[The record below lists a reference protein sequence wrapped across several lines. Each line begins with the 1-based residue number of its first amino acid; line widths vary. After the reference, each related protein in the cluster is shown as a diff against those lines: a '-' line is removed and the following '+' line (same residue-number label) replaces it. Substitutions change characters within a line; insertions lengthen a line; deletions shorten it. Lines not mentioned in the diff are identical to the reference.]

1 MDRGRLDLRPT
12 FPLKY
17 LSPYGRP
24 GFPGCPVTY
33 YHVMKIKAF
42 WRDIRFLQVLAQLI
56 FILLVAL
63 GAGFLYANVSANL
76 SRQGLTVGY
85 GFLSNPASFDIGESH
100 IPYQASNS
108 YGRALLVGFVNTLV
122 VSGLGILLTTILGV
136 IAGVAR
142 LSTNWLVS
150 QLAAAYVG
158 IIRNTPLLIQ
168 LMFWYFGVILQ
179 LPPVRDA
186 VALPGPIYLTGRGV
200 YLPRYEA
207 MPAFDSWRIYIWI
220 ALAAVVIIWIVFRR
234 IQSRSRLP
242 VPLWWYLAYFLVPA
256 LILWIGFVFQP
267 EPPLQVN
274 IPELTGLNFRGGL
287 RLTPEFAALLFGL
300 VVYTGAFVAEV
311 VRAGIQAISR
321 GQVEAARSLGL
332 TTGQTLRLII
342 FPQALRVIIP
352 PLTSQYL
359 NLAKNSSLAIAIG
372 YPDLFSISG
381 TVINQTGATIEVIL
395 IMMLSYLS
403 MSLFT
408 SLLMNIYNSRVRL
421 VER

>member
-1 MDRGRLDLRPT
+1 MN
-12 FPLKY
+12 
-17 LSPYGRP
+17 
-24 GFPGCPVTY
+24 
-33 YHVMKIKAF
+33 IKAF
-42 WRDIRFLQVLAQLI
+42 WRDIRFLQALAQVV
-56 FILLVAL
+56 FILLLAL
-63 GAGFLYANVSANL
+63 GAGILYANVSANL

-85 GFLSNPASFDIGESH
+85 GFLDNPASFDIGESY
-100 IPYQASNS
+100 ILYQASNS
-108 YGRALLVGFVNTLV
+108 YGRALLVGLVNTLV
-122 VSGLGILLTTILGV
+122 VSALGILLTTVLGI

-142 LSTNWLVS
+142 LSSNWLVS
-150 QLAAAYVG
+150 RLAAAYVG
-158 IIRNTPLLIQ
+158 LIRNTPLLIQ
-168 LMFWYFGVILQ
+168 LMFWYFGVIVQ
-179 LPPVRDA
+179 LPAVKEA
-186 VALPGPIYLTGRGV
+186 VALPGPVYLTKRGI
-200 YLPRYEA
+200 YMAWFEA
-207 MPAFDSWRIYIWI
+207 TPTFESWRVFIWT
-220 ALAAVVIIWIVFRR
+220 ALASVAILWFIFRVV
-234 IQSRSRLP
+234 QNRSSLP
-242 VPLWWYLAYFLVPA
+242 IPFWWYLAYLVVPL
-256 LILWIGFVFQP
+256 LILWVGMIIQP
-267 EPPLQVN
+267 NPPLKAN

-311 VRAGIQAISR
+311 VRAGIQAISH

-332 TTGQTLRLII
+332 TTGQMLRLII

-372 YPDLFSISG
+372 YPDLFSIAG
-381 TVINQTGATIEVIL
+381 TVINQTGATLEVIV